1 MTNREG
7 REAPSKGAIDRSETR
22 GFDPDAMSSDE
33 QFKFLCGAVC
43 PRPIALVTTL
53 GPKGANAAPF
63 SFFNA
68 FSVEPPMLA
77 FSASAKGGVLKDT
90 IRNIMDMG
98 EFVVHIIDE
107 SLKEKM
113 NICAIEYS
121 RDVNEI
127 LEAGFTTAPSI
138 KVRPPRLVECP
149 VQMECRLTQVLPIGR
164 VPHHLVIGEVVYF
177 HFHDGLVNERMHVD
191 TAGVNPLGRLAGV
204 ENYTRITNR
213 FSMPMLPVP
222 PGKERT
228 GEDALHSPNLS

>member
-1 MTNREG
+1 MNSEQG
-7 REAPSKGAIDRSETR
+7 RGAGPNGVENQGTR
-22 GFDPDAMSSDE
+22 GFDPEAMTSDE

-68 FSVEPPMLA
+68 FSVDPPTLA

-90 IRNIMDMG
+90 IRNIMETG

-107 SLKEKM
+107 SLADKM

-127 LEAGFTTAPSI
+127 VEAGFVTAPSV

-149 VQMECRLTQVLPIGR
+149 VQMECRLTQIVPIGR
-164 VPHHLVIGEVVYF
+164 VPHHMVIGEVVYF
-177 HFHDGLVNERMHVD
+177 HFRDGLINARMHVD
-191 TAGVNPLGRLAGV
+191 TPALNPVGRLAGS
-204 ENYTRITNR
+204 ENYTLITNR
-213 FSMPMLPVP
+213 FSLPMLPVP
-222 PGKERT
+222 PGKGRT

>member
-1 MTNREG
+1 MNSEQG
-7 REAPSKGAIDRSETR
+7 RVAGLNGVENQGTC
-22 GFDPDAMSSDE
+22 GFDPEAMTSDE

-53 GPKGANAAPF
+53 GPNGANAAPF

-68 FSVEPPMLA
+68 FSVDPPTLA

-90 IRNIMDMG
+90 IRNIMDTG

-107 SLKEKM
+107 SLMDKM

-127 LEAGFTTAPSI
+127 VEAGFATAPSV

-149 VQMECRLTQVLPIGR
+149 VQMECRLTQIVPIGR
-164 VPHHLVIGEVVYF
+164 VPHHMVIGEVVYF
-177 HFHDGLVNERMHVD
+177 HFRDGLINARMHVD
-191 TAGVNPLGRLAGV
+191 TPALNPVGRLAGS
-204 ENYTRITNR
+204 ENYTLITNR
-213 FSMPMLPVP
+213 FSLPVPPVP
-222 PGKERT
+222 PGKGRT